1 MKICLAGN
9 FKEQL
14 MPAFV
19 KATPYRLQSM
29 YFMEDWEIPYLNQF
43 EFFMLDSGA
52 FTFMSKKRTTNF
64 DEYVAKY
71 IDFINKNNIDNFIEL
86 DIDSIVGL
94 KKVEEYRDLINKE
107 TGKKCIPVWH
117 RNRGIQYFKDCCK
130 EYPYVAIG
138 GLVVNEYE
146 NVNGLF
152 DMFPYFISYAHHC
165 GAKIHGLGFT
175 RFDKLHNCHFD
186 SVDST
191 SWLSDSR
198 YGRGSTMD
206 VRSRKVV
213 GFDIKNSRNVHYS
226 ELNENSLE
234 RWKHII
240 EYYRCFC

>member
-1 MKICLAGN
+1 
-9 FKEQL
+9 

-64 DEYVAKY
+64 DEYVSKY

-146 NVNGLF
+146 NIGSLF

-191 SWLSDSR
+191 TWMVEAR
-198 YGRGSTMD
+198 FGRSCYLDLQKQRT
-206 VRSRKVV
+206 SIRK
-213 GFDIKNSRNVHYS
+213 
-226 ELNENSLE
+226 ELNSKSIPYIIAVEKSLK
-234 RWKHII
+234 RWKHIV